1 MEIGE
6 NIRKLRESKNLS
18 QQYVADYVGV
28 ERKTY
33 LNWEAG
39 ETSVKSVFIPKLAE
53 LFNVEIGDLYQ
64 GKSSDIIIT
73 QNNSDNKDNS
83 ANGIIIILND
93 KKAVNEL
100 VNLIKKKYSET
111 S

>member
-6 NIRKLRESKNLS
+6 NLRKLRERKNIS

-33 LNWEAG
+33 INWETG
-39 ETSVKSVFIPKLAE
+39 ESDVKSKFIPMLAD

-64 GKSSDIIIT
+64 GKSSEVFIT

-83 ANGIIIILND
+83 ANGIVIILND
-93 KKAVNEL
+93 KKAINEL
-100 VNLIKKKYSET
+100 VNMIKQKFS
-111 S
+111 

>member
-6 NIRKLRESKNLS
+6 NLRKLRESQNLS

-33 LNWEAG
+33 MNWEAG
-39 ETSVKSVFIPKLAE
+39 ESDVKSKFIPKLAE

-64 GKSSDIIIT
+64 GNSSEIIIT
-73 QNNSDNKDNS
+73 QNNSDNKENS
-83 ANGIIIILND
+83 VNGIVIILND

-100 VNLIKKKYSET
+100 VNLVKQKFS
-111 S
+111 